1 VCLFG
6 EPLIK
11 RNRSSF
17 LMKISVLAMKSVCE
31 FESACCSDGSMA
43 CVDCDSAGRLE

>member
-1 VCLFG
+1 MCLSG

-11 RNRSSF
+11 RNRLLF

-43 CVDCDSAGRLE
+43 CYDCDSTGRLE